1 MFGPNCPG
9 PPDPPANLSS
19 MVVTNDVNPVTVMFT
34 WSGLV
39 GENATGIPSNGDS
52 SSLNYT
58 LSIDGTSRSVTTTM
72 EMVEMVN
79 LTSCVSYN
87 TSLSASNKVHMGS
100 PSTVEF
106 NTRESSEFLSVFGNV
121 VTLCLLNCVCPF
133 SAMPVPTVTS
143 DSIENCVSSQTNV
156 TLQCSWNSSSY
167 YVGWYKDGSLIYSE
181 DLSVPLVLKPASAR
195 LFVVSDYNDRSSNL
209 TILSS
214 SVADSGS
221 YTCVVSCGARV
232 VSFVDISSELSSSIS
247 VSVYGKY
254 VCFDGIWS
262 FVY

>member
-1 MFGPNCPG
+1 MCVPDCPG

-19 MVVTNDVNPVTVMFT
+19 MVLTNDVNPVTVVFT

-52 SSLNYT
+52 FSLNYT

-87 TSLSASNKVHMGS
+87 ASLSASNKVHMGS

-106 NTRESSEFLSVFGNV
+106 NTRESCEFLSVFDKFV
-121 VTLCLLNCVCPF
+121 VLSLLNCVCPF

-143 DSIENCVSSQTNV
+143 DSIGNCVSSLSTV
-156 TLQCSWNSSSY
+156 TLHCSWSSSSY
-167 YVGWYKDGSLIYSE
+167 YVGWYKDGRVIYSE
-181 DLSVPLVLKPASAR
+181 DLSVPSVLTPASAG
-195 LFVVSDYNDRSSNL
+195 LFVASGYHDRSSNL

-214 SVADSGS
+214 SVADGGN

-232 VSFVDISSELSSSIS
+232 VNFVDIPSDVSSSIS
-247 VSVYGKY
+247 ISVYGK
-254 VCFDGIWS
+254 
-262 FVY
+262 